1 MESKRRAIKAL
12 NQWIKIQKQV
22 NLINFKKREDI
33 EKEILKISKDLK
45 EKTTILI
52 CGEFNAGKST
62 FINAILGEKILTS
75 AITPATAIITKITYG
90 SEEKVIVH
98 LHNGKM
104 KEYDFSSLEHLT
116 AEGDQQ
122 NEDVRLNMKF
132 VELQL
137 PFELLK
143 YCTLID
149 SPGLTSLYQ
158 QHTNATSDFF
168 EQADAAIWLFNSM
181 NVGTAS
187 EMVWLKTLNELKIP
201 TFGLVNSI
209 DRLDED
215 EDLEAFYEYNLRRL
229 NPFITHLDGISSK
242 DILEGKITDNSEL
255 KEWGNSK
262 VLDELFLKFEEQKM
276 DKYFQS
282 LKSPLQFLNDSLH
295 KQKKISTVLRNR
307 DVLLIGIRRAA
318 IDTIEIKKSLITVQ
332 EEKKKTL
339 LEWQVYLKSNILNPM
354 NILPFLN
361 RFKESERLVKEWEE
375 LVQPYLK
382 QYLKRFQDINLDG
395 KILSLKQIVLE
406 ENYNKINGVYFKI
419 LQTYKYYKAVKEYN
433 VHLETLHLNMN
444 FLKEDHKEVEK
455 SLEQY
460 KDILQQTM
468 TREFEVFDE
477 KIEKNI
483 NEWTEFL
490 SPLKIPYGNWSFK
503 DLLSMELHVE
513 EVKIF
518 QKEVL
523 PYLLTVNDKY
533 KSLPSFLDLEILVSQ
548 INGLYKEKIEKELL
562 KSMFA
567 VDSLENHKNY
577 NFNIKTLETHK
588 TTKDYFKFDLTKPK
602 EQLSTEELWKL
613 APTLVKD
620 PSVVVVAVAI
630 LIGVF

>member
-1 MESKRRAIKAL
+1 MESKRKAIKAL
-12 NQWIKIQKQV
+12 KQWIKIQKQV
-22 NLINFKKREDI
+22 NLINFKKREDA
-33 EKEILKISKDLK
+33 EKEILKILKDLK

-90 SEEKVIVH
+90 SEKKVVVH

-104 KEYDFSSLEHLT
+104 KEYDFSSLGHLT

-158 QHTNATSDFF
+158 QHTDATSDFF

-229 NPFITHLDGISSK
+229 NPFITHLDGISAK
-242 DILEGKITDNSEL
+242 DILEGKLTDNSQL
-255 KEWGNSK
+255 KEWGNLS
-262 VLDELFLKFEEQKM
+262 VIDELFLKFEEQKI

-282 LKSPLQFLNDSLH
+282 LKSPLQKLYDSLH
-295 KQKKISTVLRNR
+295 KQKRISTVLRNR
-307 DVLLIGIRRAA
+307 EDLLKGIRKVA
-318 IDTIEIKKSLITVQ
+318 IDAVEIKNSLISVK
-332 EEKKKTL
+332 EEKKQTL
-339 LEWQVYLKSNILNPM
+339 LEWTLYIESNVFNPM

-361 RFKESERLVKEWEE
+361 RFNESEKLVIKWEQ
-375 LVQPYLK
+375 LVQPHLK
-382 QYLKRFQDINLDG
+382 QYLKRFQNINLEG
-395 KILSLKQIVLE
+395 KILGLKQTVTE
-406 ENYNKINGVYFKI
+406 ENYDKINGVYFKI

-433 VHLETLHLNMN
+433 VHLEMLQLNMN

-460 KDILQQTM
+460 KEILHQTIAK
-468 TREFEVFDE
+468 EFEIFDE

-483 NEWTEFL
+483 SVWNEFL
-490 SPLKIPYGNWSFK
+490 SPLKMPYGNWNFK

-523 PYLLTVNDKY
+523 PHLLAVNDKH
-533 KSLPSFLDLEILVSQ
+533 KSLSSFLDIEILVSQ
-548 INGLYKEKIEKELL
+548 INGLYKEETEKELL
-562 KSMFA
+562 KNMFV

-577 NFNIKTLETHK
+577 NFSIKTFETQK
-588 TTKDYFKFDLTKPK
+588 NTEDYFDFNLTKLK
-602 EQLSTEELWKL
+602 EQISIEEMWKL
-613 APTLVKD
+613 APQLMKD
-620 PSVVVVAVAI
+620 PAVVVTGVGI
-630 LIGVF
+630 LMSVF